1 MDYMTNALVLDNL
14 KRLSQLTQELID
26 EFVALGLPDHD
37 EVRDEDLMRITQ
49 AFDALQKP
57 PGAE

>member
-14 KRLSQLTQELID
+14 KRLAQLTQELIE
-26 EFVALGLPDHD
+26 EFTALGLPEHD

-57 PGAE
+57 PRAE